1 MRRVISIAAA
11 AACALLIPVVPTP
24 AHAGE
29 KGVIV
34 QQEKEEILAAL
45 RATVASDPAS
55 MQALLNRLPGS
66 EPAYL
71 TELLAGVTSLAA
83 RKFTRDAE
91 EADLDIK
98 RGKGIEHVTQPVLQA
113 RWVQPDNKPNDTP
126 HNKPNDTPNAT
137 VTTPLFAATP
147 RSDAATTLTAF
158 DIHGK
163 PQELGLAKLPPQPIV
178 LVELNLSGVLPAAA
192 QAAQSQLAA
201 GGVDAVVSAVAPKPL
216 DRRVTRLEQIRV
228 VDDKESWI
236 AGAAETY
243 AVVIGR
249 GTGNTMRVDFVDMSY
264 LNRENTTFSPRQLI
278 AHWRN
283 YSWQRVDVVIL
294 EQDDST
300 DCDDLVSAIRNAVSR
315 HSQQAEY
322 VSTIDD
328 VLQALRNN
336 SDSVDD
342 DYVDA
347 FAGLSWGAPEEDRNG
362 VERNAHA
369 KIGSVMLSH

>member
-34 QQEKEEILAAL
+34 QEEKEEIRAAL

-55 MQALLNRLPGS
+55 MQALLSRLPGNG
-66 EPAYL
+66 PAYL
-71 TELLAGVTSLAA
+71 TELLAGVASQAA

-98 RGKGIEHVTQPVLQA
+98 RGKGIEHVTQPLLQA

-126 HNKPNDTPNAT
+126 HNKPNDKPNAT

-163 PQELGLAKLPPQPIV
+163 PQELGLSELPAQPIV

-192 QAAQSQLAA
+192 QAVESKLAA
-201 GGVDAVVSAVAPKPL
+201 DGVDAVAPKPL

-228 VDDKESWI
+228 VDDKEPWI

-249 GTGNTMRVDFVDMSY
+249 GKTNTMRVDFVDMSY
-264 LNRENTTFSPRQLI
+264 LDRENTTFSPRQPI
-278 AHWRN
+278 VNWRN
-283 YSWQRVDVVIL
+283 YGWQRVDVVIL

-300 DCDDLVSAIRNAVSR
+300 DCDDLVGAIRSAVAR

-328 VLQALRNN
+328 VLQALRNK
-336 SDSVDD
+336 SASVDD